1 MMAHDQTIESLLKAA
16 EEMVCHGQ
24 HKEALA
30 LLERICEM
38 LGVTIH

>member
-16 EEMVCHGQ
+16 EEMVRQGE
-24 HKEALA
+24 HKQALL

-38 LGVTIH
+38 LGVTTH